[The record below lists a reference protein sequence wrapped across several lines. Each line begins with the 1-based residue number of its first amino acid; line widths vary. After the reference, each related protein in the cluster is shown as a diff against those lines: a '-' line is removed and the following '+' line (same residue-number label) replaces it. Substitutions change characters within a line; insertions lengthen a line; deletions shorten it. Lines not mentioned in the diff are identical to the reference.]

1 LFISIA
7 AVLFTI
13 EAQVLLGM
21 DPTLH
26 PYLFLIFF
34 ATMFEYNLHK
44 FMVVFFYKA
53 ALTEKKFH
61 WIAQNQVLFYFI
73 FFSSIIGFII
83 SACFAKWSVLVT
95 LFPLGA
101 ITFLYSFPVYKKGK
115 TIFRLREVPFIK
127 IFIISIVWS
136 LTSIMLPAVEASVDL
151 KSGNILLMMIE
162 RFLFVFAIT
171 IPFDIRDME
180 SDGKSGLKT
189 LPLIVGESVSLK
201 LANYALFAFTA
212 MCILHYYIYSYN
224 IDFLLAFLFSGIS
237 TLYFINNKWIRNL
250 KHYHYGI
257 LDGTMIFQALLVIF
271 FNWLF
276 SIIL

>member
-1 LFISIA
+1 MLHFFRRSVDFLIYSNLFISIA

-13 EAQVLLGM
+13 EAQILLGM
-21 DPTLH
+21 HPTLH

-53 ALTEKKFH
+53 ALSEEKFS
-61 WIAQNQVLFYFI
+61 WIAKNLKLFYFI
-73 FFSSIIGFII
+73 FFSSVIGFII
-83 SACFAKWSVLVT
+83 AACFAKWTVLVT

-115 TIFRLREVPFIK
+115 TIFRLRELPFIK

-136 LTSIMLPAVEASVDL
+136 LTSIMLPAVEASVNL
-151 KSGNILLMMIE
+151 RSGNIALMMVE

-180 SDGKSGLKT
+180 SDRKSGLKT
-189 LPLIVGESVSLK
+189 LPLIVGESMSLK
-201 LANYALFAFTA
+201 LANYAIYAFMA
-212 MCILHYYIYSYN
+212 ISIIHYYIHSYK
-224 IDFLLAFLFSGIS
+224 IGFILAFLDRKS
-237 TLYFINNKWIRNL
+237 
-250 KHYHYGI
+250 
-257 LDGTMIFQALLVIF
+257 VV
-271 FNWLF
+271 
-276 SIIL
+276 